1 MPRELPGPEPARSEP
16 SPGPGPT
23 PGPGPAAPVRAAVW
37 PGVPVLASAFA
48 ELRAALRH
56 GGLAVRRLV
65 LVYDALAGGLVQALR
80 RSAHRHGRR
89 LHVAGVSGLAE
100 LAHRGLQRR
109 PDSLVALPRL
119 LVLLIALDLGLDIR
133 HAEASLRFWFSS
145 VGAGGFG
152 TRGSPT
158 NSRRGATL
166 RRGRISQPPG
176 RAQTRQRGPGAADR
190 WVSGRRGRRR
200 WHGRPPPGRNPGSHL
215 PPSPARR
222 PPRRRRVPGR
232 SHPASSRAVAAAPCR
247 CARAGRPVLRRARRR
262 VWHATRPR
270 PARSAGPPARGR

>member
-119 LVLLIALDLGLDIR
+119 LVLLVALDLGLDIR

-145 VGAGGFG
+145 VGAGGFR
-152 TRGSPT
+152 TRGGPT

-166 RRGRISQPPG
+166 RRGRISQPRG
-176 RAQTRQRGPGAADR
+176 CAQTSRPPGG
-190 WVSGRRGRRR
+190 VSGCRGRRR
-200 WHGRPPPGRNPGSHL
+200 WPGQPPPGRNPGSRL

-222 PPRRRRVPGR
+222 PPRRRRVPGQSR
-232 SHPASSRAVAAAPCR
+232 PASSRAVAAAPCR
-247 CARAGRPVLRRARRR
+247 CAMAGHPLPRRARRR
-262 VWHATRPR
+262 AASATRPR
-270 PARSAGPPARGR
+270 PARSAGPPGRGRW